1 MSLQIPPD
9 RPLLMGIVNVTPDS
23 FSDGGSY
30 ADAPS
35 AAARGL
41 ALIAEG
47 ADLIDVGGESTRPGA
62 EPVPFEEELRRVLP
76 VVEALARQSVT
87 VAIDT
92 SKSVVAKSCLEA
104 GAKVVNDVRALSDPA
119 MSEVCAEFGCGV
131 CLMHMQNDPATMQ
144 IEPRYGDVVREVRDF
159 LGERAESARRAGVA
173 EENIWIDPGF
183 GFGKTVEHNLA
194 LLRGLPA
201 ICGLGY
207 PVLVGLSRKSF
218 LGRIAGGDTPLPIR
232 EREGVTLAAQAL
244 AQMGGAKV
252 IRTHEI
258 TEAVRVARL
267 ISAFQ
272 LLP

>member
-1 MSLQIPPD
+1 
-9 RPLLMGIVNVTPDS
+9 
-23 FSDGGSY
+23 
-30 ADAPS
+30 
-35 AAARGL
+35 
-41 ALIAEG
+41 
-47 ADLIDVGGESTRPGA
+47 
-62 EPVPFEEELRRVLP
+62 
-76 VVEALARQSVT
+76 
-87 VAIDT
+87 
-92 SKSVVAKSCLEA
+92 
-104 GAKVVNDVRALSDPA
+104 
-119 MSEVCAEFGCGV
+119 
-131 CLMHMQNDPATMQ
+131 MHMQNDPATMQ

-218 LGRIAGGDTPLPIR
+218 LGRIAGGDAPLPIR

-272 LLP
+272 LLL